1 MSPLQKMMA
10 AKAAAASTEAL
21 AQAVRNATGIASAP
35 ASDELPPT
43 PAPVVATAPT
53 DQTPSDVDWDK
64 PVLWKSDF
72 TKRIMCGGWFHP
84 AGDGYYYPESL
95 KHKAALE
102 NLAKTGSVTPENYTP
117 EE

>member
-1 MSPLQKMMA
+1 MSSLQALLA
-10 AKAAAASTEAL
+10 AKAAKGLPS
-21 AQAVRNATGIASAP
+21 AQNTQNATGITSAP
-35 ASDELPPT
+35 VSDELPPL
-43 PAPVVATAPT
+43 PAPVIAEAPT

-64 PVLWKSDF
+64 PVRWKSNF

-102 NLAKTGSVTPENYTP
+102 NLSKTGSVTPENYEPT
-117 EE
+117 E